1 MIIRN
6 VTVIDGSGAAPIENA
21 EVVVAGERFTEVRP
35 CAPDAVPADDEVI
48 DGRGGYLIP
57 GLWESHTHLAGYAAG
72 LPEPEQVP
80 FVIRALADFLAA
92 GITTVVDLG
101 GSLDIDRAVRTQ
113 ADPGETATLCY
124 AGPVFTGVGGW
135 PLQAHGN
142 PAMARQVSDPE
153 QGRRL
158 VLELVEDVDFV
169 KFIYDGEPG
178 APDKLSRRALHVM
191 VEAAHEAG
199 KKVLVHI
206 RTHADIEDA
215 VSAGADCVEH
225 APLPSGDDE
234 LTEAGKIADLL
245 ASSGTYYCPTL
256 VTWEQLGH
264 GGDRSYLQE
273 LLVDGILDESGA
285 RAVAARPGFGRPF
298 PHHPAEESMAR
309 FRYGMRTLPIMH
321 AAGVKIVAGSD
332 VSLTLP
338 SPPLAL
344 LRELQL
350 FAKAGLSP
358 AQIIV
363 TATRHAAERIS
374 MPARTG
380 TITAGS
386 VADALL
392 LDRDPLADLSVLSDP
407 AGRAATI
414 RQGKVLPRGWQG
426 AGRAEL
432 GVDDAPSAAL

>member
-1 MIIRN
+1 MYFACMIIRN
-6 VTVIDGSGAAPIENA
+6 VTVIDGSGAAPIEDV
-21 EVVVAGERFTEVRP
+21 EVVVTGERFTEVRP
-35 CAPDAVPADDEVI
+35 SASDATPADGEVI

-57 GLWESHTHLAGYAAG
+57 GLWESHTHLAGYAAT

-80 FVIRALADFLAA
+80 FVLRALADFRAA
-92 GITTVVDLG
+92 GIAVVVDLG
-101 GSLDIDRAVRTQ
+101 GSLTIDHAVRQ
-113 ADPGETATLCY
+113 ADSGETAKLFY
-124 AGPVFTGVGGW
+124 AGPVFTGIEGW

-142 PAMARQVSDPE
+142 PAMALQVSDPDH
-153 QGRRL
+153 GRRL
-158 VLELVEDVDFV
+158 VLELAEDVDFV

-199 KKVLVHI
+199 KKALVHI

-215 VSAGADCVEH
+215 VAAGADCVEH
-225 APLPSGDDE
+225 APLPSDD
-234 LTEAGKIADLL
+234 LAEAGKLADLL
-245 ASSGTYYCPTL
+245 ANSGTYYCPTL

-264 GGDRSYLQE
+264 GGDLGYLQE
-273 LLVDGILDESGA
+273 LLVDGIIDEAEA
-285 RAVAARPGFGRPF
+285 RAVAVHPRFGQPF
-298 PHHPAEESMAR
+298 PHHPAAESMTR

-332 VSLTLP
+332 VSLTIP

-350 FAKAGLSP
+350 FAKAGLP
-358 AQIIV
+358 AAEIIV
-363 TATRHAAERIS
+363 TATRHAAERIA
-374 MPARTG
+374 MPGYTG

-392 LDRDPLADLSVLSDP
+392 LDRDPLADLRALSDP
-407 AGRAATI
+407 AARAAI
-414 RQGKVLPRGWQG
+414 IHRGRVLPRLD
-426 AGRAEL
+426 R
-432 GVDDAPSAAL
+432 

>member
-1 MIIRN
+1 MYFAHMIIRN
-6 VTVIDGSGAAPIENA
+6 VTVIDGSGAAPIKDA
-21 EVVVAGERFTEVRP
+21 EVVVTGERFTEVRP
-35 CAPDAVPADDEVI
+35 SAPDAVPTGDEVV

-57 GLWESHTHLAGYAAG
+57 GLWESHTHLAGYAAS

-80 FVIRALADFLAA
+80 FVMRALADFLAT

-101 GSLDIDRAVRTQ
+101 GSLAIDHAVRTQ
-113 ADPGETATLCY
+113 ADPGGAAKLFF
-124 AGPVFTGVGGW
+124 AGPVFTGVEGW

-142 PAMARQVSDPE
+142 PAMARQVSDPD

-158 VLELVEDVDFV
+158 VLELAEDVDFV
-169 KFIYDGEPG
+169 KFIYDGDPG

-215 VSAGADCVEH
+215 VAAGADCVEH
-225 APLPSGDDE
+225 APLPSGDDD
-234 LTEAGKIADLL
+234 LTEAGKLADLL

-264 GGDRSYLQE
+264 GGDTGYLRE
-273 LLVDGILDESGA
+273 LLVDGIIDEAGA

-298 PHHPAEESMAR
+298 PHHPAQESMAR

-332 VSLTLP
+332 IALTIP

-358 AQIIV
+358 AEIIV
-363 TATRHAAERIS
+363 TATRHAAERIA
-374 MPARTG
+374 MPSYTG

-392 LDRDPLADLSVLSDP
+392 LDRDPLADPSALSDP
-407 AGRAATI
+407 TSRAATI
-414 RQGKVLPRGWQG
+414 CQGTVLPQG
-426 AGRAEL
+426 
-432 GVDDAPSAAL
+432 

>member
-1 MIIRN
+1 M
-6 VTVIDGSGAAPIENA
+6 TVIDGSGAAPITDA
-21 EVVVAGERFTEVRP
+21 EVVVVGERFTEVRP
-35 CAPDAVPADDEVI
+35 SAPDAAPTDDEVI

-57 GLWESHTHLAGYAAG
+57 GLWESHTHLAGYAAS

-80 FVIRALADFLAA
+80 YVIRTLADFLAT

-101 GSLDIDRAVRTQ
+101 GSLAIDHGVRTY
-113 ADPGETATLCY
+113 ADPGETAKLFY
-124 AGPVFTGVGGW
+124 AGPVFTGVEGW
-135 PLQAHGN
+135 PMQAHGN
-142 PAMARQVSDPE
+142 PAMARQVSDPD

-158 VLELVEDVDFV
+158 VLELAGDVDFV

-191 VEAAHEAG
+191 VDAAHEVG

-215 VSAGADCVEH
+215 VAAGADCVEH
-225 APLPSGDDE
+225 APLPSGDDA
-234 LTEAGKIADLL
+234 LTEAGKLADLL

-264 GGDRSYLQE
+264 GGDRGYLEE
-273 LLVDGILDESGA
+273 LVVAGILDEAGA

-298 PHHPAEESMAR
+298 PHHPAAESMAR

-332 VSLTLP
+332 VALTMP

-358 AQIIV
+358 ADIIATV
-363 TATRHAAERIS
+363 TRHAAARIA
-374 MPARTG
+374 MPAYTG
-380 TITAGS
+380 MIAAGS

-392 LDRDPLADLSVLSDP
+392 LDRDPLADLSALSDP
-407 AGRAATI
+407 NGRAATI
-414 RQGKVLPRGWQG
+414 RQGKVLPRGWRPEHDTS
-426 AGRAEL
+426 RAE
-432 GVDDAPSAAL
+432 A